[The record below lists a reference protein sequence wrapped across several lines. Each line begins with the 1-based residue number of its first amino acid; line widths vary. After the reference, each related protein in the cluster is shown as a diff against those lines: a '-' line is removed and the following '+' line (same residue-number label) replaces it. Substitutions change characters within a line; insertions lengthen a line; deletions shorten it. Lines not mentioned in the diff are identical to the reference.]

1 MATPERLC
9 VGAIVG
15 VFGVQGELKLRSY
28 TDPIHGI
35 ARYRPWQL
43 RQRGETHE
51 FADPRVRPHGK
62 GLLLRLPGV
71 DDRDAA
77 ERWVGSEVWVA
88 REVLPPLPPGQYYW
102 ADLEGM
108 AVSTVDG
115 VELGTVSHLFSTGA
129 NDVMAVAGERERLI
143 PYIND
148 QVIRSV
154 DPDARRIV
162 VDWDP
167 DF

>member
-43 RQRGETHE
+43 RQRGEAHE
-51 FADPRVRPHGK
+51 FSDPRVRPHGK

-77 ERWVGSEVWVA
+77 ERWA
-88 REVLPPLPPGQYYW
+88 GQYYW